1 MINYFLQRAGILK
14 KQNPL
19 VYLKIV
25 HFSIPRLKAQGD
37 FFFFFSNICCGN
49 LVQVL
54 EANLTKLWGPSCDL
68 EPLTLRAIYTE
79 HPETRQLQFR
89 FSFPGTGSCHIPST
103 PVSCDSLFSL
113 VLLQSGHQWFS
124 LYSSLFYGSESC

>member
-19 VYLKIV
+19 AYLKIV
-25 HFSIPRLKAQGD
+25 HFSIPRLKAQGI
-37 FFFFFSNICCGN
+37 FFFSSNICCGN
-49 LVQVL
+49 LVKVL
-54 EANLTKLWGPSCDL
+54 EANLTKLWGPSL

-79 HPETRQLQFR
+79 HPEICQLQFR

-103 PVSCDSLFSL
+103 PVNCDSLFSL

-124 LYSSLFYGSESC
+124 LYFSLFYGSESC